1 MEKGMKVKM
10 PEVTA
15 EVDVNWVKRYRHWQS
30 RLERAKE
37 LIFKPGTK
45 VVVNCDRYR
54 GPGVVTREDGCP
66 ADHLP
71 VRVPNGNV
79 WWYPLEC
86 IRAQVEVT
94 VQLGEG
100 K

>member
-1 MEKGMKVKM
+1 MEKGMKVDTS
-10 PEVTA
+10 VTA
-15 EVDVNWVKRYRHWQS
+15 EVDAAWVRRYRHWQS

-37 LIFKPGTK
+37 LIFKRGTK
-45 VVVNCDRYR
+45 VVVNCERYQ
-54 GPGVVTREDGCP
+54 GPGVVVLNSECP
-66 ADHLP
+66 PDRLP
-71 VRVPNGNV
+71 VRIPNGNV
-79 WWYPLEC
+79 WFYPLEC